1 MEKIVKPGALL
12 VLAAGVLAA
21 GAVFAK
27 ASPEEVD
34 KLGKTL
40 TCTGGEKA
48 GTASGVPEFTGKWLG
63 TPPGIDY
70 KPHTGQHPVD
80 PYKDEKPLFTITP
93 ENLSQYAERLTD
105 GQKAM
110 FAKYPKTYRMPV
122 YTGHR
127 DFRFPDFVCA
137 SAKKNAQQS
146 TMNANGLAVEHGDK
160 GSLPFPI
167 PKTGL
172 ELAFNN
178 LLPFRAYN
186 EETIR
191 DNANVL
197 SDGSI
202 AWGRANNYSMSL
214 MNMPDE
220 AGKPLEGPMAQ
231 GMNVTLL
238 PEREKGT
245 VGVNQEPV
253 DFAKDGRLQWT
264 YDPGTRRVRQ
274 VPEYGFD
281 QPMPGTGGK
290 MTIDQDRLFN
300 GSPIRYNWKLVG
312 KKEIYVPANAYKIH
326 GNNVKYA
333 DLIKPGHANP
343 DFMRYEL
350 RRVWVLEA
358 TLKEGYRH
366 VFAKRVLFLDED
378 TGQALVSDF
387 YDARGQLWQHG
398 LINHYYA
405 FDANTF
411 HAGTSFFYDLNSGG
425 YVAYNLFQERPL
437 GPILNKGNL
446 KPSMFTPEAARNAGK

>member
-1 MEKIVKPGALL
+1 MKMTVKPS
-12 VLAAGVLAA
+12 VLAVLALGLMA
-21 GAVFAK
+21 GGPACAK

-34 KLGKTL
+34 KLGKSL

-70 KPHTGQHPVD
+70 KPHVGQHPVD
-80 PYKDEKPLFTITP
+80 PYKDEKPLFTITA

-105 GQKAM
+105 GQKAL

-122 YTGHR
+122 YPGHR
-127 DFRFPDFVCA
+127 DFRFPDFVCE
-137 SAKKNAQQS
+137 SAKKNAQ
-146 TMNANGLAVEHGDK
+146 NAVMAASGMGVENAVK
-160 GSLPFPI
+160 GALPFPI

-178 LLPFRAYN
+178 LLPFRAFN
-186 EETIR
+186 ENTIR

-197 SDGSI
+197 ADGTV
-202 AWGRANNYSMSL
+202 AWGRMYNRSL
-214 MNMPDE
+214 DLLDAPSE
-220 AGKPLEGPMAQ
+220 AGKPLVGLMAQ
-231 GMNVTLL
+231 GMNVTIL
-238 PEREKGT
+238 PERDKGT
-245 VGVNQEPV
+245 VSVNAEPV
-253 DFAKDGRLQWT
+253 DFGKDKRLTWS

-281 QPMPGTGGK
+281 QPMGGTGGK

-300 GSPIRYNWKLVG
+300 GSPVRYNWKMVG
-312 KKEIYVPANAYKIH
+312 KKEIYVPANSYKIH
-326 GNNVKYA
+326 ANTVKYA
-333 DLIKPGHANP
+333 DLLKPGHANP

-366 VFAKRVLFLDED
+366 VYGKRVLFIDED
-378 TGQALVSDF
+378 TGQALVSDYF
-387 YDARGQLWQHG
+387 DARGQLWQHA
-398 LINHYYA
+398 LINYYYA

-411 HAGTSFFYDLNSGG
+411 HAGTSFYYDLNSGG
-425 YVAYNLFQERPL
+425 YAAYNLFQERPI
-437 GPILNKGNL
+437 GPILNKGDL
-446 KPSMFTPEAARNAGK
+446 TPSMFTPEAARNAGT